1 MKASNEALELRR
13 VPAGTLRTVARRAR
27 GYVRY
32 IEREAPP
39 GLAYRIAYEAQIRIR
54 AYAHIMP
61 RSRYNDGFN
70 DYLNAAGMRAALRG
84 EADS

>member
-27 GYVRY
+27 GYVHY
-32 IEREAPP
+32 IAKGCPP
-39 GLAYRIAYEAQIRIR
+39 GLAYRIAYEAQIR
-54 AYAHIMP
+54 AFAHIMP

-70 DYLNAAGMRAALRG
+70 DYLNAAAMRLALRG
-84 EADS
+84 EAKS